1 MLRLIFQSCDYS
13 ISVVDGLTRR
23 QISASA
29 SIPEGILVHGS
40 TFHGPV
46 HVIISE
52 KPLDPPFQCGSIYWG
67 TNASGQAFASLW
79 LYALSETIDR
89 IADRASMLQKLNISV
104 DGALVNGCNWP
115 DPEIPKNISRF
126 DCCFGPISAA

>member
-1 MLRLIFQSCDYS
+1 MLRLIFQSCGYS
-13 ISVVDGLTRR
+13 ISVVGGLTSR

-29 SIPEGILVHGS
+29 SIPEGVLVHGS
-40 TFHGPV
+40 IFHDPV
-46 HVIISE
+46 HVVISD
-52 KPLDPPFQCGSIYWG
+52 KSLDPPFQCGSIYWG

-79 LYALSETIDR
+79 LYAPPGTIDC

-115 DPEIPKNISRF
+115 DPEIPKSISRF
-126 DCCFGPISAA
+126 DCCFGAMSAV